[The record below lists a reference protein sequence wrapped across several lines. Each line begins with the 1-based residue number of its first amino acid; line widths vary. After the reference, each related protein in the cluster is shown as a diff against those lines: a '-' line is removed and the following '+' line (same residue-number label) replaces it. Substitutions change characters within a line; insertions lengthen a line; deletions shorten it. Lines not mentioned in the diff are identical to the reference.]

1 VSNLDKVTELPREP
15 ELRRLLR
22 DGVAYW
28 LGPIE
33 ATDEVAALMDCSSAS
48 AMTAEM
54 RHLDSALEE
63 GCPLTTRDV
72 MRALLATELA
82 WASALCGDPTDW
94 ENITG
99 RPDDATLRL
108 LRLLQE
114 TLSAGGVPLRFK
126 HPFAQ

>member
-1 VSNLDKVTELPREP
+1 VSKLNKVTELPREP

-28 LGPIE
+28 IGPIE
-33 ATDEVAALMDCSSAS
+33 ASDEVAALMGCRNAS
-48 AMTAEM
+48 AMTEEM
-54 RHLDSALEE
+54 RHLDSALGE
-63 GCPLTTRDV
+63 GHPLTTRDV

-82 WASALCGDPTDW
+82 WASALYGDPTDW

-99 RPDDATLRL
+99 RTDEETLGL
-108 LRLLQE
+108 LRQLQA
-114 TLSAGGVPLRFK
+114 TLSAGGVPLRLQ